1 MKARINPLTT
11 LIQHHAG
18 SFSQRNK
25 ARKKNNKMHID
36 RKGKLFLLTDDII
49 VYVENA
55 KKPTKKKI
63 NS

>member
-1 MKARINPLTT
+1 
-11 LIQHHAG
+11 
-18 SFSQRNK
+18 
-25 ARKKNNKMHID
+25 MHID